1 MGNAS
6 VIRVA
11 FRVDFKLETD
21 DGSLF
26 RSTAE
31 VPKGPSQLRHAS
43 HRLLKRRRD
52 GENVSRPIGPEDLV
66 VLVQYLVMV
75 LC

>member
-6 VIRVA
+6 VIKVA

-26 RSTAE
+26 GSTAE
-31 VPKGPSQLRHAS
+31 ALKPSHSSSCITSAVEVA
-43 HRLLKRRRD
+43 KRW
-52 GENVSRPIGPEDLV
+52 
-66 VLVQYLVMV
+66 
-75 LC
+75 